1 VFTNIDC
8 KLTVPSIQGISC
20 EKSMRTSVVI
30 TALTLRR
37 EDRRNVSGFASELEY
52 FAAETHSVVVPC
64 VIFSSHLSVYHLVR
78 SFAVLLFV
86 LSSRGS
92 HVFPYALHCSISL
105 RSAEVL
111 TDELDQASKIN
122 SGLSENSNFFE
133 RWRNKSVAQET
144 PASLRKN
151 NCGKYN
157 TEAYVITTN
166 LIAHRQTMPQW
177 WLVRMSRK

>member
-1 VFTNIDC
+1 M
-8 KLTVPSIQGISC
+8 SC
-20 EKSMRTSVVI
+20 EKSMRTRVVI

-37 EDRRNVSGFASELEY
+37 EDRRNVSGYASELEY
-52 FAAETHSVVVPC
+52 FAAETHLVVVPC

-78 SFAVLLFV
+78 SFAVLLFAF
-86 LSSRGS
+86 SSRRS
-92 HVFPYALHCSISL
+92 HVFPFALHCSISL

-111 TDELDQASKIN
+111 TDDELDQASKIN
-122 SGLSENSNFFE
+122 SALSENSNFFE

-144 PASLRKN
+144 PTSLRKN
-151 NCGKYN
+151 NHGKYN

-177 WLVRMSRK
+177 WLVRLSRE